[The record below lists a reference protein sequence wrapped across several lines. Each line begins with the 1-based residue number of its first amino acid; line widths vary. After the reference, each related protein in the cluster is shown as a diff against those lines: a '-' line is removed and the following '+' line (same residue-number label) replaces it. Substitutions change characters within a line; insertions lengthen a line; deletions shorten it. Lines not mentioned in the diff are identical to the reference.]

1 MKPLYRPRTVA
12 LLVGLVVIASA
23 DIGSPNVIF
32 DGSAGPYPVRIVVRP
47 PSVVPGLADVIVR
60 VEASDVARV
69 VLRPVYARVGI
80 NGAPQGDDAK
90 PIAGQRGVYTGQLW
104 LMVRGAYSVYVTVS
118 GPRGS
123 GTAIVPV
130 NSFATGR
137 LGLSTGLGALLAVL
151 GALLLAGLVTI
162 VRAASG
168 ESLLPPGQTLD
179 ARTRRRANLT
189 AIIATPLLALL
200 VLGGAT
206 WWNTVDAQY
215 QRTMYRP
222 PAVDA
227 SVTVDSAGG
236 GVVRRTLSLSLHD
249 TASYRALLSAVIPDH
264 GKMMHLFLVKD
275 PDLDAFAHLHPT
287 QTDSLGFG
295 TDVPGVPAGRYRL
308 FGDLAL
314 ENGTT
319 LTVST
324 SVDLPPL
331 PLVPAPPRD
340 SDDAWS
346 VAPAVARLW
355 PGATVPIENGRL
367 LMIWAG
373 TATPFHA
380 GEVTE
385 LRFAVRTRDGAPATL
400 EPYLGMAA
408 HAVVMDHDGSVFVHL
423 HPMGTVSAAAQEVF
437 VLRDRG
443 DTTRAGGLR
452 AGSTGMNTTMQMAAP
467 VASEFTLPYEFPK
480 PGRYRIWVQVKADG
494 VPWTAAFDA
503 DVVR

>member
-1 MKPLYRPRTVA
+1 VA
-12 LLVGLVVIASA
+12 LVLGAVAIASA

-32 DGSAGPYPVRIVVRP
+32 DGAAGAYPVRVVVRP

-60 VEASDVARV
+60 VDAPDVSRV
-69 VLRPVYARVGI
+69 VLRPVYARVGVA
-80 NGAPQGDDAK
+80 GAPQGDEAHA
-90 PIAGQRGVYTGQLW
+90 IAGQRNVYTGQLW

-118 GPRGS
+118 GARGG

-130 NSFATGR
+130 NSVATGR
-137 LGLSTGLGALLAVL
+137 LGLSRGLGGLLAIL
-151 GALLLAGLVTI
+151 GAVLLAGLVTI

-168 ESLLPPGQTLD
+168 ESLLPPGESLEPR
-179 ARTRRRANLT
+179 ARRRANIV
-189 AIIATPLLALL
+189 AAIATPVIGLL
-200 VLGGAT
+200 VLGGAK
-206 WWNTVDAQY
+206 WWSAVDAEY

-227 SVTVDSAGG
+227 SVTIDSLTRAGG
-236 GVVRRTLSLSLHD
+236 VRRSLELSLHD
-249 TASYRALLSAVIPDH
+249 TASYRALFAAVIPDH

-275 PDLDAFAHLHPT
+275 PDLSAFAHLHPV
-287 QTDSLGFG
+287 QTDSLSFR
-295 TDVPGVPAGRYRL
+295 TDVPELPAGHYL
-308 FGDLAL
+308 VFGDLAL

-331 PLVPAPPRD
+331 AGAAAAPGDPDD
-340 SDDAWS
+340 SW
-346 VAPAVARLW
+346 AVAAPVAQLW
-355 PGATVPIENGRL
+355 PGASVPLENDRL
-367 LMIWAG
+367 AMSWAG

-380 GEVTE
+380 GEITE
-385 LRFAVRTRDGAPATL
+385 LRFVVRTRDGTPARL
-400 EPYLGMAA
+400 EPYLGMSA
-408 HAVVMDHDGSVFVHL
+408 HAVVLDHDRSVFVHL
-423 HPMGTVSAAAQEVF
+423 HPMGTVSSAAQQVF

-443 DTTRAGGLR
+443 DTTRAGR
-452 AGSTGMNTTMQMAAP
+452 VRIDAAPAGMTMAAAP
-467 VASEFTLPYEFPK
+467 EFTLPYEFPK

>member
-1 MKPLYRPRTVA
+1 MKRLRAAALVLVLVA
-12 LLVGLVVIASA
+12 ITGA

-32 DGSAGPYPVRIVVRP
+32 DGSAGPYPVRVVVRP

-60 VEASDVARV
+60 VGAADVARV

-80 NGAPQGDDAK
+80 TGAPQGDEASRV
-90 PIAGQRGVYTGQLW
+90 AGQRGVYTGQLW

-118 GPRGS
+118 GARGT

-130 NSFATGR
+130 NAFATGR
-137 LGLSTGLGALLAVL
+137 LGLSRGLGALLAVL

-162 VRAASG
+162 VRAAAG
-168 ESLLPPGQTLD
+168 ESLLPPGRALD
-179 ARTRRRANLT
+179 VRTRRRANLT
-189 AIIATPLLALL
+189 AAVATPVLALL
-200 VLGGAT
+200 VLGGAR
-206 WWNTVDAQY
+206 WWGAVDAAY

-227 SVTVDSAGG
+227 VVSVEAADRAAGP
-236 GVVRRTLSLSLHD
+236 RRTLKLSLRD

-264 GKMMHLFLVKD
+264 GKLMHLFLVKD
-275 PDLDAFAHLHPT
+275 PDLSAFAHLHPV
-287 QTDSLGFG
+287 QADSLSFIAE
-295 TDVPGVPAGRYRL
+295 VPGVPAGRYRL

-324 SVDLPPL
+324 FVD
-331 PLVPAPPRD
+331 VPALGPWTAPPGDPDD
-340 SDDAWS
+340 SWS
-346 VAPAVARLW
+346 LSPPVRRLW
-355 PGATVPIENGRL
+355 PGATAPIENGRL
-367 LMIWAG
+367 EMAWAG

-385 LRFAVRTRDGAPATL
+385 LRFVVRTREGAAAKL
-400 EPYLGMAA
+400 EPYLGMTA
-408 HAVVMDHDGSVFVHL
+408 HAVVMDHDGTVFVHL
-423 HPMGTVSAAAQEVF
+423 HPMGTVSTAAQEVF

-443 DTTRAGGLR
+443 DTTPSGRLVIDSGSAGMSMP
-452 AGSTGMNTTMQMAAP
+452 A
-467 VASEFTLPYEFPK
+467 ASEFTLPYQFPK
-480 PGRYRIWVQVKADG
+480 AGRYRIWVQVKADG

-503 DVVR
+503 DVTQ

>member
-1 MKPLYRPRTVA
+1 MKRLRAAA
-12 LLVGLVVIASA
+12 LLLALVAVSSA

-32 DGSAGPYPVRIVVRP
+32 DGAAGPYPVRVVVRP

-60 VEASDVARV
+60 VDAPDVAGV
-69 VLRPVYARVGI
+69 VLRPVYARVGVS
-80 NGAPQGDDAK
+80 GAPQGDPAS
-90 PIAGQRGVYTGQLW
+90 PVAGQRGVYTGQLW

-118 GPRGS
+118 GARGS

-137 LGLSTGLGALLAVL
+137 LGISRGLGALLALL
-151 GALLLAGLVTI
+151 GAFLLAGLVTI

-168 ESLLPPGQTLD
+168 ESLLPPGAVLD
-179 ARTRRRANLT
+179 SRGRRRANT
-189 AIIATPLLALL
+189 IAAVATPVLGLL
-200 VLGGAT
+200 VFGGAK
-206 WWNTVDAQY
+206 WWSAVDAEY
-215 QRTMYRP
+215 QASMYRP

-227 SVTVDSAGG
+227 AVTTKSGDRASGAS
-236 GVVRRTLSLSLHD
+236 RMLELSLHD
-249 TASYRALLSAVIPDH
+249 TASFHALLSAVIPDH
-264 GKMMHLFLVKD
+264 GKIMHLFLVKD
-275 PDLDAFAHLHPT
+275 PDLSAFAHLHPV
-287 QTDSLGFG
+287 QTDSLSFS
-295 TDVPGVPAGRYRL
+295 TDVPGIPAGRYRV

-324 SVDLPPL
+324 AVD
-331 PLVPAPPRD
+331 VPELAGSAPPRD
-340 SDDAWS
+340 PDDAWS
-346 VAPAVARLW
+346 VTPTVAPLW
-355 PGATVPIENGRL
+355 PGASVPIENGRL
-367 LMIWAG
+367 VVAWAG

-380 GEVTE
+380 GEMTE
-385 LRFAVRTRDGAPATL
+385 LRFTVRTHEGAPAHL

-423 HPMGTVSAAAQEVF
+423 HPMGTVSSAAQQVF

-443 DTTRAGGLR
+443 DTTRSGALR
-452 AGSTGMNTTMQMAAP
+452 FDSSAASMRMAVGSD
-467 VASEFTLPYEFPK
+467 FTLPYEFPK

-503 DVVR
+503 DVVQ

>member
-1 MKPLYRPRTVA
+1 MKRLRMSA
-12 LLVGLVVIASA
+12 CLLGLVAIASA

-32 DGSAGPYPVRIVVRP
+32 DGAAGPYAVRVVVRP
-47 PSVVPGLADVIVR
+47 PSVVPGLADLIVR
-60 VEASDVARV
+60 VDASDVARV

-80 NGAPQGDDAK
+80 SGAPEGDDAK
-90 PIAGQRGVYTGQLW
+90 PVAGQRGVYTGELW
-104 LMVRGAYSVYVTVS
+104 LMARGAYSVYVTVS
-118 GPRGS
+118 DARGS

-130 NSFATGR
+130 NALATGR
-137 LGLSTGLGALLAVL
+137 LGLSRGLGALLAVL

-168 ESLLPPGQTLD
+168 ESLLPPGQALD

-189 AIIATPLLALL
+189 AIIATPVLALL
-200 VLGGAT
+200 VLGGAK
-206 WWNTVDAQY
+206 WWSTVDAQY

-227 SVTVDSAGG
+227 AVSIDSAAGG
-236 GVVRRTLSLSLHD
+236 AARRILALSLHD

-275 PDLDAFAHLHPT
+275 PDLSAFAHLHPT
-287 QTDSLGFG
+287 QTDSLGFS
-295 TDVPGVPAGRYRL
+295 TDVPGVPAGHYRV

-324 SVDLPPL
+324 AVDLPPL
-331 PLVPAPPRD
+331 PLSQAPPGD
-340 SDDAWS
+340 PDDAWAVS
-346 VAPAVARLW
+346 PPVARLW

-367 LMIWAG
+367 ELSWAG
-373 TATPFHA
+373 TATPLHA

-385 LRFAVRTRDGAPATL
+385 LRFTARTRDGGPARL

-408 HAVVMDHDGSVFVHL
+408 HAIIMDHDGSVFVHL
-423 HPMGTVSAAAQEVF
+423 HPMGTVSSAAQEVF

-443 DTTRAGGLR
+443 DTTRSGRLR
-452 AGSTGMNTTMQMAAP
+452 TDSTAPSMAMPVGSA
-467 VASEFTLPYEFPK
+467 FTLPYEFPK

-494 VPWTAAFDA
+494 VPWTAVFDA